1 MESALNNYLHITS
14 EELAMGSF
22 LRAQKMAFWNKLV
35 PSLRGVQ
42 SMFEV
47 DDSQAK
53 PADRNLTL
61 MWFFGILSVLSF
73 SVTLALVVRNGKLQK
88 KLVKLMATSS
98 ANMV

>member
-1 MESALNNYLHITS
+1 MESTQNNYLHITS
-14 EELAMGSF
+14 DRIEMLSF

-42 SMFEV
+42 TMFEA

-98 ANMV
+98 VNTV